1 MSLIGKSYD
10 CLLVGAGL
18 TGAVLAY
25 ELQKLGQR
33 TLLLEKSPRPLN
45 ATALSYGGIPYWAG
59 QSPWQ
64 KRLCQESRL
73 LFSQLDQELGAGTEY
88 RELDLLL
95 YLQPGDDP
103 QILAQNFQSCRMAPQ
118 FLDAET
124 SVELEPQLNPGA
136 ITGAFRVPHGHVHP
150 GKLLNAYLGAFTRLG
165 GEIVLEKVQSLAPKE
180 VKTTQNVYRS
190 EHVVLCNGAEAR
202 GFLQSLGLNPALY
215 FSQAQLLK
223 TAPTNE
229 RLRTLAMPAR
239 FGRLALEA
247 QAPQW
252 DWDSQNPQTWAEIL
266 EVGGV
271 QFLDGSLCLGQ
282 ITQFTPRLNHRPD
295 LAQAE
300 RKLRSAVGA
309 ILPNLAAL
317 AGQAFNCSVAFNPS
331 PYPLVGAA
339 PGQENLYLFTGFS
352 SPFCYVPPLA
362 RHFAQALTGQ
372 ISQIYQEVEGKT
384 RSAFHNS

>member
-10 CLLVGAGL
+10 WLVVGAGL
-18 TGAVLAY
+18 TGTVLAY
-25 ELQKLGQR
+25 ELRKQGLKV
-33 TLLLEKSPRPLN
+33 LLLEKAPRPLN
-45 ATALSYGGIPYWAG
+45 ATALSYGGIPYWVG

-64 KRLCQESRL
+64 RRLCQESRL
-73 LFSQLDQELGAGTEY
+73 LLSQLDQELGAGTEY

-95 YLQPGDDP
+95 YLQPGDEP
-103 QILAQNFQSCRMAPQ
+103 QSLAQTFQSCRIVPQ
-118 FLDAET
+118 WLDVSAAT
-124 SVELEPQLNPGA
+124 DLEPQLNADA
-136 ITGAFRVPHGHVHP
+136 ITGAFTVPHGHVHP

-165 GEIVLEKVQSLAPKE
+165 GEVVLEKVQSLASKE
-180 VKTTQNVYRS
+180 VKTPQNVYRS
-190 EHVVLCNGAEAR
+190 EQIILCNGAEAR
-202 GFLQSLGLNPALY
+202 GLLKTLGVNPALY
-215 FSQAQLLK
+215 FSQAQMIK
-223 TAPTNE
+223 TAPTNR
-229 RLRTLAMPAR
+229 RLRTLVMPAR

-252 DWDSQNPQTWAEIL
+252 DWDSQNSQTWAEIL

-300 RKLRSAVGA
+300 RKLRSALGE

-317 AGQAFNCSVAFNPS
+317 AGQTFNCSVAFNPS
-331 PYPLVGAA
+331 PYPLVGAV
-339 PGQENLYLFTGFS
+339 PGQEDLYLFTGFS

-362 RHFAQALTGQ
+362 RHFAQAVTGQ
-372 ISQIYQEVEGKT
+372 ASQIYREVEGKT